1 MMVLKVSIG
10 SPMRFSPANAKTV
23 PLGPSRPAMP
33 AAWTYAHVN
42 RTTGDG
48 FLGEVRTMADEI
60 KVTVCRY
67 PDRANLVLRYV
78 DPLTGKQK
86 TKSAG
91 TADEAAA
98 IGKAA
103 VGKTS

>member
-1 MMVLKVSIG
+1 M
-10 SPMRFSPANAKTV
+10 
-23 PLGPSRPAMP
+23 
-33 AAWTYAHVN
+33 
-42 RTTGDG
+42 
-48 FLGEVRTMADEI
+48 DEI

-78 DPLTGKQK
+78 DPLSGKQR

-91 TADEAAA
+91 TSDEATA

-103 VGKTS
+103 VWQDELTTGRISPRAG